1 MKGLKDT
8 LANLSRLRD
17 RFERLLS
24 SAVKRGGGQP
34 SVPGRLR
41 EVVGF
46 GTNPGNLRMLAYVP
60 KDLAKP
66 RALVVALHTSPA
78 PDFTAK
84 RMLGTLL
91 LCAVTVA
98 RGALHRSHCAAV

>member
-24 SAVKRGGGQP
+24 SALKRGGGQP
-34 SVPGRLR
+34 SVPVRLR

-46 GTNPGNLRMLAYVP
+46 GTNPGSLRMLVYVP
-60 KDLAKP
+60 KGEAARPGRGLAWVYAN
-66 RALVVALHTSPA
+66 RRCL
-78 PDFTAK
+78 
-84 RMLGTLL
+84 
-91 LCAVTVA
+91 
-98 RGALHRSHCAAV
+98 

>member
-8 LANLSRLRD
+8 LANLSRLRG

-34 SVPGRLR
+34 SVPGRLQ

-46 GTNPGNLRMLAYVP
+46 GTNPGTLRMLEYERSGGAASAGRG
-60 KDLAKP
+60 LAWVYAN
-66 RALVVALHTSPA
+66 RCCL
-78 PDFTAK
+78 
-84 RMLGTLL
+84 
-91 LCAVTVA
+91 
-98 RGALHRSHCAAV
+98 

>member
-46 GTNPGNLRMLAYVP
+46 GTNPGSLRMLAYVP
-60 KDLAKP
+60 KESGEAARAGRGLAWVYAN
-66 RALVVALHTSPA
+66 RRCL
-78 PDFTAK
+78 
-84 RMLGTLL
+84 
-91 LCAVTVA
+91 
-98 RGALHRSHCAAV
+98 